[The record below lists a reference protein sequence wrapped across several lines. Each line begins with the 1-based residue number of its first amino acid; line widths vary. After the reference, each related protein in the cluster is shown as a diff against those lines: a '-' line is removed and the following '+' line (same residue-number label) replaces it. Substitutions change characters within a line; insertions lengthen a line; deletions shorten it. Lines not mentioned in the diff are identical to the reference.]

1 VKRPLTKR
9 NFHTEGIAKTSNRP
23 SAFFVADHLALEF
36 LNTTSTPGEV
46 RIELL
51 GHGNDLV
58 RLAGP
63 GGGNRSLACGK
74 GRESDRGVTPVR
86 NRLHCALR
94 CDRPL
99 DASHFGQPAP
109 VRHADAPSG
118 IASGQMGVR

>member
-1 VKRPLTKR
+1 MKQPLTKC
-9 NFHTEGIAKTSNRP
+9 NFQPEGIAKTSNRP

-63 GGGNRSLACGK
+63 GGGYRSLGCGE
-74 GRESDRGVTPVR
+74 GT
-86 NRLHCALR
+86 
-94 CDRPL
+94 
-99 DASHFGQPAP
+99 
-109 VRHADAPSG
+109 
-118 IASGQMGVR
+118 